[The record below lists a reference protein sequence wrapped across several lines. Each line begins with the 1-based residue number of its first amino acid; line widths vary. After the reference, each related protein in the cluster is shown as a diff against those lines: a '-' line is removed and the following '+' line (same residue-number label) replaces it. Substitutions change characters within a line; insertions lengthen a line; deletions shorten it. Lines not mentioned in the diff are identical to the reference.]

1 MKKWQKK
8 AIKEIMKEFDFEKVH
23 KTMTFLDWTWGW
35 DGKVPSLAEIKSHAK
50 EKLKR
55 VCRESNGQ
63 GRFGISS
70 GGFLGEI
77 VSHESK
83 ILRLSF
89 VLSDWDTEQ

>member
-1 MKKWQKK
+1 MVN
-8 AIKEIMKEFDFEKVH
+8 FDFKKVH
-23 KTMTFLDWTWGW
+23 KTMTFLDWRWGIEA
-35 DGKVPSLAEIKSHAK
+35 KVPSLEEIKSHAK

-55 VCRESNGQ
+55 VCRDSNGQ
-63 GRFGISS
+63 DRFGINS

-77 VSHESK
+77 VSHESE